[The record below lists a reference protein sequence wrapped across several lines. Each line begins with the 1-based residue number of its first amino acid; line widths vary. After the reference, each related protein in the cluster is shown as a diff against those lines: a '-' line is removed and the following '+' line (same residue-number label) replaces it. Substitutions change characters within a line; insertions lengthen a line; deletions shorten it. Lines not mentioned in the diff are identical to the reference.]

1 MLKNKGKMI
10 GVQVTI
16 TRLTDETQPGWVEC
30 RLTDINGEDW
40 TFVEKAPMV
49 SKPPLDAKSS
59 YPQQGVI
66 ACEIFLT
73 WLDITGRDVVTIDT
87 SIPWGVKST
96 NGKTQFD
103 VFASQL
109 TRLEAK

>member
-16 TRLTDETQPGWVEC
+16 TRFSDEAQPGWVEC
-30 RLTDINGEDW
+30 RLTDINGQNW
-40 TFVEKAPMV
+40 TFVEKAPLV
-49 SKPPLDAKSS
+49 SNVHLDAKSS

-73 WLDITGRDVVTIDT
+73 WLDITGRNVVTINT
-87 SIPWGVKST
+87 SSPWGVKST
-96 NGKTQFD
+96 EGKTQFD

-109 TRLEAK
+109 THIEAK